1 MLPLRDN
8 VPRVSP
14 PTATW
19 LLLAANAAAF
29 VWQLTF
35 GLERSVFLYGLVPA
49 ELTSRATF
57 PEASLHVFT
66 SMFLHGG
73 FAHVLFNL
81 LFLRVFG
88 PALENRVGKVAFLAL
103 YVGTGVAAALT
114 QVALAPSTDIPMVG
128 ASGAIAGALGAY
140 FVLFPAARILAL
152 VPIFIF
158 IRLAWLPAWL
168 FLGLWFLLQV
178 LSAPTGGAI
187 AWGAHIGGF
196 LAGAGVAWLWKR
208 RRRRRYY
215 YSQWRRIDS

>member
-8 VPRVSP
+8 VPRKRS

-19 LLLAANAAAF
+19 ALIAANVAAF

-49 ELTSRATF
+49 ELTASDTF

-73 FAHVLFNL
+73 FAHVIFNL

-88 PALENRVGKVAFLAL
+88 PALENRVGTAMFLVL
-103 YVGTGVAAALT
+103 YIGTGVVAALT
-114 QVALAPSTDIPMVG
+114 QVAMGPGTEIPMVG

-140 FVLFPAARILAL
+140 FVLFPAAQVLAL
-152 VPIFIF
+152 IPIFIF
-158 IRLAWLPAWL
+158 IRLVWVPAWL
-168 FLGLWFLLQV
+168 FLGLWFLIQV
-178 LSAPTGGAI
+178 LSAPSGGGV

-196 LAGAGVAWLWKR
+196 IAGAGIGWLWKR
-208 RRRRRYY
+208 RQRRRYY
-215 YSQWRRIDS
+215 HSAWRRID